1 MEENIKENSFN
12 KNVIEVYTKEPGFTG
27 YKGLD
32 WNRLDDIEDLI
43 NRNGDWISND
53 RVGSNNETVLYA
65 NSGRKE
71 LFIQNL
77 GIYPLFV
84 KYGKNPTSS
93 DFNFILTSGSVA
105 LAGDGGTLSDLN
117 YTGEVSVY
125 SDSNPTFIAWERGAS
140 APTGFWKDCRDG
152 GNTVTDLNNFANSWQ
167 TADSLP
173 AGSSYGPDGGSYLY
187 VESDAF
193 TEANSITW
201 TGNYR
206 NTSSHG
212 EYPYIIIDWIQRLD
226 TKADESQP
234 SYARILWN
242 DVIVWEWI
250 DGAET
255 VNQSSKFSYDLNN
268 NRSLLNGQ
276 YGEFRVKFEYKNINW
291 QGGVFFDYD

>member
-1 MEENIKENSFN
+1 MSNIKEDSFN
-12 KNVIEVYTKEPGFTG
+12 KNVIEVYTQEPGFTG

-43 NRNGDWISND
+43 NKNGDWISND
-53 RVGSNNETVLYA
+53 IVGSNNETVIYA

-77 GIYPLFV
+77 GVNPLFV
-84 KYGKNPTSS
+84 KYGRDASNFN
-93 DFNFILTSGSVA
+93 FNFILTSGSAV

-117 YTGEVSVY
+117 YTGDVSVF
-125 SDSNPTFIAWERGAS
+125 SNANPNFIAWERCTS
-140 APTGFWKDCRDG
+140 SPTGFWKDCRNG
-152 GNTVTDLNNFANSWQ
+152 TNIVSDLTLLENSWV
-167 TADSLP
+167 TSDSLP
-173 AGSSYGPDGGSYLY
+173 EGSSYGSDGGSYLY
-187 VESDAF
+187 VESEAF
-193 TEANSITW
+193 TEANSVTW

-206 NTSSHG
+206 NISSHI
-212 EYPYIIIDWIQRLD
+212 EYPYIAIDWIQRLD

-250 DGAET
+250 DGTET
-255 VNQSSKFSYDLNN
+255 VDQSAKYAYDLNN
-268 NRSLLNGQ
+268 NRYLLNGQ

-291 QGGVFFDYD
+291 QGGIFFGYD